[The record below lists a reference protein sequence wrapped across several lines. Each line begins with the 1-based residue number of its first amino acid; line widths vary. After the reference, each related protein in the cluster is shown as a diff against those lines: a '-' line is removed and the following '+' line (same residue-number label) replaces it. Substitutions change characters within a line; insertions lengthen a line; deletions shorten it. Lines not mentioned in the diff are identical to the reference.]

1 MFEIIG
7 LAGVLAI
14 LLGII
19 HSVMGEILIFNQLRQ
34 SSVVPNL
41 APTPLKQRHIN
52 IVWAS
57 WHIVSILGAALGL
70 LLILMRN
77 EWLQQTIY
85 FKWTIILSMAASG
98 SLVLLATRGRHPGW
112 FVLMLIAVLLILP
125 EIFLSKSE

>member
-41 APTPLKQRHIN
+41 APAPLKQRHIN

-98 SLVLLATRGRHPGW
+98 LLVLLATRGRHPGW

-125 EIFLSKSE
+125 EVFLSKSE

>member
-1 MFEIIG
+1 MFEIIE

-19 HSVMGEILIFNQLRQ
+19 HSVMGEILIFNQLRR

-41 APTPLKQRHIN
+41 APTPLRRRHIN
-52 IVWAS
+52 IIWAS

-77 EWLQQTIY
+77 EWLQQAFY
-85 FKWTIILSMAASG
+85 LKWIIILSMAASG
-98 SLVLLATRGRHPGW
+98 LLVLFATRGRHPGW
-112 FVLMLIAVLLILP
+112 FVLLVIAVLLILP
-125 EIFLSKSE
+125 EIFLLKSE